1 MYRDSLYVFGGTDNS
16 SNMNEIVRYDLSTQN
31 SGEWTTIAKVN
42 EANQRGGVAFVVED
56 KVYAGLGEKSNG
68 IRNGFY
74 VSSDSLTTWELIPSI
89 PAQLGVISSGVYDE
103 QKKSFFMIDN
113 DGKIWEYNLTT
124 EQWTSRSLWIRM
136 KNYHMFMLDG
146 SIYILGQDIYQKNK
160 FTVYNP
166 IWDN

>member
-1 MYRDSLYVFGGTDNS
+1 MQEEDYTFVTLDSDDAILTDAV
-16 SNMNEIVRYDLSTQN
+16 IVDVDGENDLSD
-31 SGEWTTIAKVN
+31 
-42 EANQRGGVAFVVED
+42 VV
-56 KVYAGLGEKSNG
+56 
-68 IRNGFY
+68 
-74 VSSDSLTTWELIPSI
+74 
-89 PAQLGVISSGVYDE
+89 
-103 QKKSFFMIDN
+103 MIDESIDVSDFITLSDDTIMLSDADMLDTYSTDI
-113 DGKIWEYNLTT
+113 DGSDISFILTT

>member
-1 MYRDSLYVFGGTDNS
+1 MVFVT
-16 SNMNEIVRYDLSTQN
+16 
-31 SGEWTTIAKVN
+31 K
-42 EANQRGGVAFVVED
+42 
-56 KVYAGLGEKSNG
+56 
-68 IRNGFY
+68 
-74 VSSDSLTTWELIPSI
+74 WELIPSI

>member
-1 MYRDSLYVFGGTDNS
+1 M
-16 SNMNEIVRYDLSTQN
+16 
-31 SGEWTTIAKVN
+31 
-42 EANQRGGVAFVVED
+42 
-56 KVYAGLGEKSNG
+56 G

-74 VSSDSLTTWELIPSI
+74 VSSDSLTKWELIPSI

>member
-1 MYRDSLYVFGGTDNS
+1 
-16 SNMNEIVRYDLSTQN
+16 
-31 SGEWTTIAKVN
+31 
-42 EANQRGGVAFVVED
+42 
-56 KVYAGLGEKSNG
+56 
-68 IRNGFY
+68 
-74 VSSDSLTTWELIPSI
+74 
-89 PAQLGVISSGVYDE
+89 
-103 QKKSFFMIDN
+103 MIDN

-136 KNYHMFMLDG
+136 KNNHMFMLDG

>member
-1 MYRDSLYVFGGTDNS
+1 MIFQLK
-16 SNMNEIVRYDLSTQN
+16 IVEN
-31 SGEWTTIAKVN
+31 GTTIAKVN

-74 VSSDSLTTWELIPSI
+74 VSSDSLTKWELIPSI

-124 EQWTSRSLWIRM
+124 ERMDFTLVMDSYEKLSHVHAGWIDLYFRARYLS
-136 KNYHMFMLDG
+136 KE
-146 SIYILGQDIYQKNK
+146 
-160 FTVYNP
+160 
-166 IWDN
+166 